1 MAIRSSQR
9 SEADNA
15 RLRALA
21 AAYTERHTGMEN
33 YVLSWKVTF
42 AIIRRLG
49 IDPRGPQGRLANLVL
64 VAVLLFGV
72 PVAVSAATGEWSA
85 APLRTWALVAALF
98 GVLGAVI
105 YAPLHSAID
114 DFLALH
120 RLMADVAGLERLV
133 AWERRWFS
141 VRVSAPAASGFAAA
155 MLALL
160 LARVD
165 QSRAPLDTG
174 TVVVAAMLIYEVGEV
189 LFTVI
194 MLGIESRLLDRYDY
208 DLYRLSPIDSVGLQ
222 RSIRGSNRLG
232 LLVGLVA
239 TTIIVG
245 FLLLLTDQ
253 AMLVGQIALA
263 LLALAYVATA
273 FGVLLPRLAMKRIVL
288 AEKER
293 ELGPLQERLDE
304 LASRLRGL
312 TIDEEKELV
321 RLRDTHD
328 LIRRSG
334 ESVLPLS
341 SVGQLMSSLII
352 PTITVAL
359 SQAGREFILRLFR

>member
-1 MAIRSSQR
+1 MAIRWSQR
-9 SEADNA
+9 SEAENA
-15 RLRALA
+15 RLRSLA
-21 AAYTERHTGMEN
+21 AAYSERHAGMEN
-33 YVLSWKVTF
+33 YVLSWRIAF

-49 IDPRGPQGRLANLVL
+49 FDPRAPSGRLANL
-64 VAVLLFGV
+64 LLIALLLLGV
-72 PVAVSAATGEWSA
+72 PAAVSVAAGQWRS
-85 APLRTWALVAALF
+85 APLPTWASVAALF
-98 GVLGAVI
+98 AVLGALI
-105 YAPLHSAID
+105 YRPLRTAID
-114 DFLALH
+114 DFLSLH

-133 AWERRWFS
+133 AWDRRWFNL
-141 VRVSAPAASGFAAA
+141 RVSVPVTALFAGL

-160 LARVD
+160 LTRVD
-165 QSRAPLDTG
+165 DPSALDAG
-174 TVVVAAMLIYEVGEV
+174 TVVIAAMLIYEVGEV

-194 MLGIESRLLDRYDY
+194 LLGLESRQLDRYDY

-232 LLVGLVA
+232 LLVGMVA

-245 FLLLLTDQ
+245 FLLLLADQ
-253 AMLVGQIALA
+253 AALVGQIALA
-263 LLALAYVATA
+263 LLLLAYLATA
-273 FGVLLPRLAMKRIVL
+273 FGVILPRLAMKRIVR

-293 ELGPLQERLDE
+293 ELGPLQERLDNLAGRLGE
-304 LASRLRGL
+304 LSER
-312 TIDEEKELV
+312 EEKELS
-321 RLRDTHD
+321 RLRETHD

-341 SVGQLMSSLII
+341 SIGQLLSSLII